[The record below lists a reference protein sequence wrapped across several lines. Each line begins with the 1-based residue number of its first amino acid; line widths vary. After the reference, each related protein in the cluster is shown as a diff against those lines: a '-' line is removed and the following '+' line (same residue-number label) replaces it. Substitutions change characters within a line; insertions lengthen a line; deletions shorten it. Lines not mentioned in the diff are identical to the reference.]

1 MNLGNR
7 EVLTWCHVQCSKRRR
22 AWPSTTAAFC
32 VLRTQAVSWHL
43 NSCQLVLLQV
53 ACSLRCSRYT
63 HFTILSCFH
72 NDANVMWRRFGRAAQ
87 RTLFDALTRTAST
100 LRCTAVVAAFALC
113 IIAAAYV
120 WTLLQP
126 APDSGLLSPTDN
138 LAGRS
143 YADIVGGSPIDAVI
157 TWVNGSDPVWLQL
170 KTRTKRLSTGLP
182 LCDPEFTNN
191 ASTGCVSGT
200 DS

>member
-1 MNLGNR
+1 
-7 EVLTWCHVQCSKRRR
+7 
-22 AWPSTTAAFC
+22 
-32 VLRTQAVSWHL
+32 
-43 NSCQLVLLQV
+43 
-53 ACSLRCSRYT
+53 
-63 HFTILSCFH
+63 
-72 NDANVMWRRFGRAAQ
+72 MWQRLGRAVQ
-87 RTLFDALTRTAST
+87 RTLLDSLTRTAST

-113 IIAAAYV
+113 IIAAVYI

-126 APDSGLLSPTDN
+126 APDSGFLSPTDN

-182 LCDPEFTNN
+182 LCDLESISNGS
-191 ASTGCVSGT
+191 AGCVSGK
-200 DS
+200 DSRVAPLVQSDALLPL